1 MIRRWVTL
9 QKGDKT
15 HNKRIIPLLGISHIS
30 KHLDFSTN
38 YVNNWGLIPGK
49 YLLINYDEKWFWGM
63 VMKQSA
69 KDCDAIGLDP
79 FSYKEY
85 HISHINKVMKI
96 IVTGISLIYSL
107 ENRG

>member
-1 MIRRWVTL
+1 
-9 QKGDKT
+9 
-15 HNKRIIPLLGISHIS
+15 
-30 KHLDFSTN
+30 
-38 YVNNWGLIPGK
+38 
-49 YLLINYDEKWFWGM
+49 
-63 VMKQSA
+63 MKQSA

-85 HISHINKVMKI
+85 HISHINKVTKI